1 MGHGEDPSQ
10 REQTECASVGDT
22 GEGVDV
28 LFYLSHLF
36 VLFRSYNEI
45 KCKNQCLYFR

>member
-10 REQTECASVGDT
+10 REQTECTSDRDT

-28 LFYLSHLF
+28 LFYLSHLV
-36 VLFRSYNEI
+36 VLFKSYNKI
-45 KCKNQCLYFR
+45 KCNNQCLYFR